1 MTDTHNALTTIARAD
16 LATTAA
22 PQRGPVMHPAQKAAI
37 VLVSL
42 GPENASQILTELGED
57 RLKRFVKTL
66 HNMPEVSARMTEEVI
81 GEFLHKLEDSS
92 SVAGGA
98 EGAHRFL
105 SAALDDDRATKLI
118 NEVTAASRPVWSVLA
133 DVDDEQIAAWL
144 RGEHPQV
151 AAIALSRLAP
161 VKAARVL
168 EKFDDDERQDVVLRM
183 SSAAA
188 AEGSVAERIGEAIS
202 RDFLPKVR
210 KNASRKDPADLI
222 AGVMNHVT
230 GDVRDRL
237 LEQMNGTAPDLTG
250 AVRKKMFTFED
261 IPTRLSSRDVGL
273 VLRQVEESTLLVAL
287 RVSSEKNP
295 DLLEFIFSAIP
306 KRLGERLREE
316 MGEIDPPS
324 KRAGEAAQGEI
335 TAAITALRDSGALKF
350 LSTESEEDE

>member
-1 MTDTHNALTTIARAD
+1 M
-16 LATTAA
+16 
-22 PQRGPVMHPAQKAAI
+22 
-37 VLVSL
+37 
-42 GPENASQILTELGED
+42 
-57 RLKRFVKTL
+57 
-66 HNMPEVSARMTEEVI
+66 
-81 GEFLHKLEDSS
+81 
-92 SVAGGA
+92 
-98 EGAHRFL
+98 
-105 SAALDDDRATKLI
+105 
-118 NEVTAASRPVWSVLA
+118 LA